1 MACSWRALSAAIDE
15 IRVACA
21 AEERGTASAEVE
33 NSVALAVGIANQTV
47 WNGDSDYVRFLKS
60 RILAHTNRYP

>member
-47 WNGDSDYVRFLKS
+47 WNGTATIFGS
-60 RILAHTNRYP
+60 